1 MNAEIVATGS
11 ELVLGETVDTNS
23 AYLARQLAMMGV
35 TLLRTTGVGDREEQ
49 IAAAVGQALDRA
61 DLVICTGGLGPT
73 PDDLTREAVARA
85 TGRPLVFHQHLL
97 DQIAARFQSFG
108 RTMSASNRQQAYVP
122 EGARI
127 VENPRGTAPA
137 FIVESER
144 GTVAVL
150 PGVPS
155 EMRYLWEHAL
165 VPYLR
170 DERGET
176 GVILVRTLHAAG
188 QSESVIGELLAD
200 LMTQENPNLGISAKR
215 AQYELRI
222 VAQSDSRAGAE
233 ALAEQAAAIIRERI
247 GPYLLGDEPLEQL
260 VARLLYERGV
270 SLALYEGSDRAPAYR
285 AVTATPAG
293 RAALRGA
300 IIHPLDRPADDA
312 AAEMLARTGAN
323 AVRDRWR
330 ADLALGVQAAS
341 APGDDG
347 FTTVAVALAH
357 PGGVRESQRRYDL
370 NLEDGWEFV
379 GTLALDALRQHLL
392 GAE

>member
-1 MNAEIVATGS
+1 
-11 ELVLGETVDTNS
+11 VLGETVDTNS
-23 AYLARQLAMMGV
+23 AYLARHLAAMGITV
-35 TLLRTTGVGDREEQ
+35 LRTTGVGDSEAH
-49 IAAAVGQALDRA
+49 IAAAVGQALERA
-61 DLVICTGGLGPT
+61 DLVVCTGGLGPT
-73 PDDLTREAVARA
+73 PDDRTREAVAQA

-108 RTMSASNRQQAYVP
+108 RTMSESNRQQAYVP
-122 EGARI
+122 AGARI
-127 VENPRGTAPA
+127 VENPRGTAPS
-137 FIVESER
+137 FIVESQR
-144 GTVAVL
+144 STVVVL

-155 EMRYLWEHAL
+155 EMRYLWEHAIA
-165 VPYLR
+165 PYLR
-170 DERGET
+170 DERGQT

-233 ALAEQAAAIIRERI
+233 VLAEQAAVIIRERI
-247 GPYLLGDEPLEQL
+247 GQYLLGEEPLAQL
-260 VARLLYERGV
+260 VTRLLHERGL
-270 SLALYEGSDRAPAYR
+270 SLALYEGNDRAPVYR
-285 AVTATPAG
+285 AFTVSPAG

-312 AAEMLARTGAN
+312 AAEMLARSGATT
-323 AVRDRWR
+323 VLDRWR

-347 FTTVAVALAH
+347 FTNVAVALAY
-357 PGGVRESQRRYDL
+357 PGGVREWQRRYDL
-370 NLEDGWEFV
+370 NVEEGWEFI

-392 GAE
+392 GQA

>member
-23 AYLARQLAMMGV
+23 SYLARQLAAMGI
-35 TLLRTTGVGDREEQ
+35 TLLRTTAVGDSEAH
-49 IAAAVGQALDRA
+49 ITAAVGQALDRA
-61 DLVICTGGLGPT
+61 ELVVCTGGLGPT
-73 PDDLTREAVARA
+73 PDDRTREAVASA
-85 TGRPLVFHQHLL
+85 VGRPLVFHQHLL
-97 DQIAARFQSFG
+97 DQIEARFRSFG
-108 RTMSASNRQQAYVP
+108 RTMSESNRQQAYVP

-127 VENPRGTAPA
+127 VENPRGTAPS
-137 FIVESER
+137 FIVEIER

-170 DERGET
+170 DERGAT

-188 QSESVIGELLAD
+188 QSESVIGELIAD
-200 LMTQENPNLGISAKR
+200 LMMQENPNVGISAKR

-233 ALAEQAAAIIRERI
+233 ALAEQAAAIIRERL
-247 GPYLLGDEPLEQL
+247 GQYLLGDERLEQL
-260 VARLLYERGV
+260 VARLLAERGL
-270 SLALYEGSDRAPAYR
+270 SLALYEGNDRAPVYR
-285 AVTATPAG
+285 AITAMPAG

-312 AAEMLARTGAN
+312 AAEMLARSGATT
-323 AVRDRWR
+323 VLDRWR

-347 FTTVAVALAH
+347 FTNVALALAH
-357 PGGVRESQRRYDL
+357 PGGMREWRRRYDL
-370 NLEDGWEFV
+370 NLEDGWEFI

-392 GAE
+392 GQE